1 MITMLWVMAV
11 AAVVAATGVLAGR
24 LAVHASR
31 NRAELERAYWTA
43 AGCASRTR
51 ALIDALLRDG
61 TTGDAATVVWRT
73 LDRRVT
79 SAMRL
84 DHACD
89 VQLEALGTRVD
100 VNTASDE
107 MVARLLSALGVPE
120 SRSREMVDALADWKD
135 SDDVARAAGA
145 ERSWY
150 VAEHREQPRN
160 GPIADVRELARVRGF
175 ERISDF
181 DSVLGV
187 DGGRVSLATAPVS
200 VLMSISGVTRETA
213 ETIAQLREQGE
224 PVGDLLAVTGLVS
237 SSSADS
243 LTARY
248 ADAAHVSTATPDGWI
263 LTVRTSSGFPPN
275 TATLTMRLVRDGAA
289 ARLVFARSDP

>member
-11 AAVVAATGVLAGR
+11 AAIVTTAGALTGR

-31 NRAELERAYWTA
+31 NRAELDRAYWMA
-43 AGCASRTR
+43 AGCAAR
-51 ALIDALLRDG
+51 ARAVIDVLLRDG
-61 TTGDAATVVWRT
+61 AGGDVASVWRT
-73 LDRRVT
+73 LDRRLPN
-79 SAMRL
+79 AMTVER
-84 DHACD
+84 ACD
-89 VQLEALGTRVD
+89 VQLEALGTRLD

-135 SDDVARAAGA
+135 SDDVARGAGA

-160 GPIADVRELARVRGF
+160 GPIADVRELARVQGF

-200 VLMSISGVTRETA
+200 VLMSIPGLTRETA
-213 ETIAQLREQGE
+213 ETIVQLREQGE
-224 PVGDLLAVTGLVS
+224 PVGDLLAVIGLVS
-237 SSSADS
+237 PSSADS

-248 ADAAHVSTATPDGWI
+248 ADAAHVSTATPDGWT
-263 LTVRTSSGFPPN
+263 LTVRASSGFPPN

-289 ARLVFARSDP
+289 ARLVFVRGDP